1 MRSNRFHK
9 VLAQDVQAKQQRST
23 TVKKPKLILAL
34 SIVTA
39 LAGSASIQPWIAAA
53 VVSPLSAATASK
65 LGDLSPFRTIVTDT
79 AALVDK
85 GDLAAAKTRIKDLE
99 TSWDEAE
106 AGLKPRAA
114 TEWHKVDKA
123 IDRALEALRASTPN
137 AATCKQ
143 SLSDLLAV
151 MDGA

>member
-1 MRSNRFHK
+1 M
-9 VLAQDVQAKQQRST
+9 
-23 TVKKPKLILAL
+23 KKRKLIFAL
-34 SIVTA
+34 GVLGA
-39 LAGSASIQPWIAAA
+39 LAGPAGVAPFVAGSIATRAE
-53 VVSPLSAATASK
+53 AATSK
-65 LGDLSPFRTIVTDT
+65 LGDLSPFRVIVVDT

-85 GDLAAAKTRIKDLE
+85 GDLGGAKTRIKDLE
-99 TSWDEAE
+99 TQWDDAE

-114 TEWHKVDKA
+114 SEWHKVDKA
-123 IDRALEALRASTPN
+123 IDRALEALRASSPS

>member
-1 MRSNRFHK
+1 M
-9 VLAQDVQAKQQRST
+9 
-23 TVKKPKLILAL
+23 KKRKLIFAL
-34 SIVTA
+34 SVLGA
-39 LAGSASIQPWIAAA
+39 LAGPAGVAPFVAGSIATP
-53 VVSPLSAATASK
+53 VEAATSK
-65 LGDLSPFRTIVTDT
+65 LGDLSPFRVIVVDT

-85 GDLAAAKTRIKDLE
+85 GDLPGAKTRIKDLE
-99 TSWDEAE
+99 TQWDDAE

-114 TEWHKVDKA
+114 SEWHKVDKA
-123 IDRALEALRASTPN
+123 IDRALEALRASSPS

>member
-1 MRSNRFHK
+1 M
-9 VLAQDVQAKQQRST
+9 
-23 TVKKPKLILAL
+23 KKRKLIFAL
-34 SIVTA
+34 GVLGA
-39 LAGSASIQPWIAAA
+39 LAGPAGVAPFVAGSIAAPA
-53 VVSPLSAATASK
+53 EAATSK
-65 LGDLSPFRTIVTDT
+65 LGDLSPFRVIVVDT

-85 GDLAAAKTRIKDLE
+85 GDLGGAKTRIKDLE
-99 TSWDEAE
+99 TQWDDAE

-114 TEWHKVDKA
+114 SEWHKVDKA
-123 IDRALEALRASTPN
+123 IDRALEALRASSPS